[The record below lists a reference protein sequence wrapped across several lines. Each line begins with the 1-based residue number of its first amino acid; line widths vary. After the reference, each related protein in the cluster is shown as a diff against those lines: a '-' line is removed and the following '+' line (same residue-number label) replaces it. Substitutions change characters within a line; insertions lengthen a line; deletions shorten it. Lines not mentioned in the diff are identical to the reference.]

1 MVNLFLRSDRLSID
15 LLSTIC
21 KFDQLTR
28 NKTPKEIQSSFKHE
42 TANKQDFDRAKN
54 RRSKITLKAVFY
66 SPSQNLF
73 TNSDKLNTVT
83 FLVTEIFG
91 RIFWN
96 SLQRS
101 LKKHHHQVLHKFSWH
116 WGTTMLVEALGAL
129 GALGALEVQW
139 WPDAVGSSSWS
150 WNVDE
155 TAKKERKYLD
165 HSIFLLR
172 LKASKQFV
180 TVKL

>member
-1 MVNLFLRSDRLSID
+1 MRSDRLSID
-15 LLSTIC
+15 LLSTNC
-21 KFDQLTR
+21 KFDQLTG

-42 TANKQDFDRAKN
+42 TANNQDFDGAKN
-54 RRSKITLKAVFY
+54 RRSKITLKTVFY

-83 FLVTEIFG
+83 SLVTEIFR

-116 WGTTMLVEALGAL
+116 WGTNMLVEALWALWAL
-129 GALGALEVQW
+129 GAMGALWALWALEVQW

-155 TAKKERKYLD
+155 TVKKKSFTR
-165 HSIFLLR
+165 
-172 LKASKQFV
+172 
-180 TVKL
+180 